1 MIHKIC
7 QFIFTLKV
15 ISSFTFLLIIL
26 WFLPFLLII
35 QCLTQMICLSTKA
48 CPYHGIWGVLLVDLL
63 IWFADCLRSEDWYR
77 TVWGIL
83 FVVKPIYS
91 CESWIWR
98 GCSDNVTISLIVIVC
113 MNECVSVCV
122 CEWVCVRVYERETVC
137 VYFIC
142 SHVDTKFHRWKN
154 GIILCNIYIP
164 YVINVHQ
171 LTNSDPTR
179 ISFTYLN
186 LD

>member
-1 MIHKIC
+1 MYVLLACYYVIMKFVYKIAEKMIHKIC

-98 GCSDNVTISLIVIVC
+98 GCSDNVTLSLIVIVI
-113 MNECVSVCV
+113 MNVCVCVCVSVCEGVWERDCV
-122 CEWVCVRVYERETVC
+122 CLFYL
-137 VYFIC
+137 FP
-142 SHVDTKFHRWKN
+142 RW
-154 GIILCNIYIP
+154 Y
-164 YVINVHQ
+164 
-171 LTNSDPTR
+171 
-179 ISFTYLN
+179 
-186 LD
+186 